1 MAKKLLKYQC
11 DEGFP
16 SNTRVQQM
24 PVFQQWTKIHDLIG
38 NDCWILF
45 KLLLSNAGASF
56 LTTNPKLQ
64 IPNLNLESQKVE
76 ALIKAIPVNN
86 DTFEQALGLLLEFHD
101 TLTRN
106 STAKQNIFIRL

>member
-1 MAKKLLKYQC
+1 
-11 DEGFP
+11 
-16 SNTRVQQM
+16 M

-45 KLLLSNAGASF
+45 KLLPSNAGASF

-76 ALIKAIPVNN
+76 ALSKAIPVNN
-86 DTFEQALGLLLEFHD
+86 NTFEQALGLLLEFHD